1 MGTAT
6 AATYLPQVEAP
17 PVSRSRLT
25 IIISA
30 IIAAFTVMFTS
41 TNAGM
46 SQTIAA
52 ISQGGQPGDNIA
64 HAGAFGLF
72 GTADSLGHGMD
83 DYSPW
88 EGSFTNVPVPEKN
101 GRTWTLQE
109 VVGNGLYF
117 VNYGGEGE
125 GDTFTATTNPDRFR
139 DVHYQGLDDEK
150 LKKLRSSGTILMG
163 GFATTGADIM
173 SGVSGIVYAGAHL
186 VTTAAFSPSFVCS
199 DGKDTG
205 CVINIVKIIGGDGHD
220 GGLIGALRD
229 SIFLPFIG
237 LIGFFAIIIAM
248 SRWGFRRIGTR
259 GLIWRIV
266 WTFFIILV
274 LAAFMFAPAL
284 VASAPITV
292 AQTVGGCVLGTMTG
306 NGCGSGNGGTHT
318 DRVSGG
324 STSKANNICQSAV
337 NGSTAKD
344 ELALAVNGMMCSV
357 WRTFQLDAYSRGSF
371 GRSFAKMDV
380 EDEKIKKALE
390 KTGLSKDDFCVPLK
404 SSGAAQ
410 DYFGKTLEL
419 DGGSSHKVCNIVA
432 YQLFLRT
439 DVQSTTDKREKNPVD
454 QRWYKIILLS
464 AHDDQLWTNWT
475 YSIGSSMNRSFSV
488 LTSLLALI
496 PAAVLLIVVS
506 LFAMVY
512 EFLSTFMMIVFPF
525 FGLLALDPDRG
536 RRLFFGWL
544 GTSVSY
550 VAKYIISALILV
562 IVVALFS
569 ATLDN
574 VDNPAT
580 SNLLVILF
588 TFAAFLYRGQLMDT
602 LGVFR
607 FGGEVMRNRIAE
619 FGQKL
624 QEREG
629 HRIRALAGG
638 AAAGVINSDPTA
650 AIRRGDGFIKNAGN
664 MGAAVFKGA
673 IRGGRYGHHDDMK
686 RNGSDFMKKV
696 YRTSDRLASD
706 NRVEIERGVKSAMG
720 AAESKEREIAS
731 LERTQD
737 NSIGEMDGLRR
748 GYESA
753 RAKANNAAP
762 NVSAI
767 REHEERIRLDVEVNP
782 IVADYVGAKNEL
794 RDVTY
799 ARSLAYYQGDNAA
812 VSALDKRHSELSGTL
827 AAMEAE
833 HGQDALQAAEA
844 EYRTDVDNAVAMD
857 GVYLDAS
864 TQDAVMDA
872 YRADVTAEKAH
883 HDYKS
888 AVDRYNERAA
898 DLEKLRPEA
907 AGERARANALQ
918 DARNAMPMGKN
929 FKTEERNRIMD
940 NADKVAGEVREDT
953 VVSERRM
960 DDLLYESSVLAKTV
974 PAVSYATQASQDS
987 NTGNGGDDGD
997 VPPTSPPA
1005 PHDPTPPTNNNGGG
1019 GGATVPSPKASGD
1032 SVPTK
1037 PTPVAPQPERPQQVP
1052 QDAYPTGGNDKPRT
1066 NQQPSVAPQ
1075 REIVK
1080 ETTTAPVPPAQKP
1093 VAPEA
1098 VKPVPQA
1105 PAAPPKQ
1112 TPPAPKPAP
1121 VEDTP
1126 LRVNPVP
1133 EEPRV
1138 MLGEDK
1144 PAPNIKGT
1152 VFEFTPEQDEGIKS
1166 TLDRMRRRA
1175 NPGNENRFQEPE
1187 QYPDDPPF

>member
-1 MGTAT
+1 
-6 AATYLPQVEAP
+6 
-17 PVSRSRLT
+17 
-25 IIISA
+25 
-30 IIAAFTVMFTS
+30 
-41 TNAGM
+41 
-46 SQTIAA
+46 
-52 ISQGGQPGDNIA
+52 
-64 HAGAFGLF
+64 
-72 GTADSLGHGMD
+72 
-83 DYSPW
+83 
-88 EGSFTNVPVPEKN
+88 
-101 GRTWTLQE
+101 
-109 VVGNGLYF
+109 
-117 VNYGGEGE
+117 
-125 GDTFTATTNPDRFR
+125 
-139 DVHYQGLDDEK
+139 
-150 LKKLRSSGTILMG
+150 
-163 GFATTGADIM
+163 
-173 SGVSGIVYAGAHL
+173 
-186 VTTAAFSPSFVCS
+186 
-199 DGKDTG
+199 
-205 CVINIVKIIGGDGHD
+205 
-220 GGLIGALRD
+220 
-229 SIFLPFIG
+229 
-237 LIGFFAIIIAM
+237 
-248 SRWGFRRIGTR
+248 
-259 GLIWRIV
+259 
-266 WTFFIILV
+266 
-274 LAAFMFAPAL
+274 
-284 VASAPITV
+284 
-292 AQTVGGCVLGTMTG
+292 
-306 NGCGSGNGGTHT
+306 
-318 DRVSGG
+318 
-324 STSKANNICQSAV
+324 
-337 NGSTAKD
+337 
-344 ELALAVNGMMCSV
+344 
-357 WRTFQLDAYSRGSF
+357 
-371 GRSFAKMDV
+371 
-380 EDEKIKKALE
+380 
-390 KTGLSKDDFCVPLK
+390 
-404 SSGAAQ
+404 
-410 DYFGKTLEL
+410 
-419 DGGSSHKVCNIVA
+419 
-432 YQLFLRT
+432 
-439 DVQSTTDKREKNPVD
+439 
-454 QRWYKIILLS
+454 
-464 AHDDQLWTNWT
+464 
-475 YSIGSSMNRSFSV
+475 
-488 LTSLLALI
+488 
-496 PAAVLLIVVS
+496 
-506 LFAMVY
+506 
-512 EFLSTFMMIVFPF
+512 
-525 FGLLALDPDRG
+525 
-536 RRLFFGWL
+536 
-544 GTSVSY
+544 
-550 VAKYIISALILV
+550 
-562 IVVALFS
+562 
-569 ATLDN
+569 
-574 VDNPAT
+574 
-580 SNLLVILF
+580 
-588 TFAAFLYRGQLMDT
+588 
-602 LGVFR
+602 
-607 FGGEVMRNRIAE
+607 
-619 FGQKL
+619 
-624 QEREG
+624 
-629 HRIRALAGG
+629 
-638 AAAGVINSDPTA
+638 
-650 AIRRGDGFIKNAGN
+650 
-664 MGAAVFKGA
+664 
-673 IRGGRYGHHDDMK
+673 MK

-720 AAESKEREIAS
+720 VAESKEREIAS

-812 VSALDKRHSELSGTL
+812 VTALDKRHSELSGTL

-940 NADKVAGEVREDT
+940 NADKVAAEVRDDT

-974 PAVSYATQASQDS
+974 PAVPYATQASQDS
-987 NTGNGGDDGD
+987 NTNGGDDGD

-1066 NQQPSVAPQ
+1066 TPTDSSPAPQ
-1075 REIVK
+1075 REHIK
-1080 ETTTAPVPPAQKP
+1080 ETPAPATPPVQKP
-1093 VAPEA
+1093 VAQD
-1098 VKPVPQA
+1098 VKPGPQA
-1105 PAAPPKQ
+1105 PAAPPTP
-1112 TPPAPKPAP
+1112 TPPAPTPTP

-1166 TLDRMRRRA
+1166 TLNRMRRRA